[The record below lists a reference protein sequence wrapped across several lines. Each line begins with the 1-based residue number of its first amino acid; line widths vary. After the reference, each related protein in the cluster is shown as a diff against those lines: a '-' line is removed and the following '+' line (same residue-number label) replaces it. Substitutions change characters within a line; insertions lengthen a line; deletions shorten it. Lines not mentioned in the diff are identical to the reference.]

1 MKRNQNIKKKVV
13 NEKEIHDLNKDTKIQ
28 ESNFKQLKAKFDG
41 MSDAMNREKKQQEKK
56 LKKKD
61 AKDFLNNMK
70 AESVH
75 LYFDCE
81 VCDVKMKTKSQIMY
95 HVRSFHMR
103 SSQSQT
109 NKS

>member
-28 ESNFKQLKAKFDG
+28 ESNFKQLKFDG

-81 VCDVKMKTKSQIMY
+81 VCDVKMKTKSQIIY

>member
-70 AESVH
+70 AESVRF
-75 LYFDCE
+75 YFDCE
-81 VCDVKMKTKSQIMY
+81 STNVPCEKFSYEK
-95 HVRSFHMR
+95 
-103 SSQSQT
+103 QSIS
-109 NKS
+109 N